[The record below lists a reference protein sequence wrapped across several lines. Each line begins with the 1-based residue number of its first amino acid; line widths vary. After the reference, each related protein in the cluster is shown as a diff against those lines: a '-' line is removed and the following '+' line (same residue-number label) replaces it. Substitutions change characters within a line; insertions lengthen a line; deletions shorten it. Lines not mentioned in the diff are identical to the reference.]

1 MPKHVE
7 KLAVLFADICGST
20 ALYEKLG
27 DDVAR
32 KMIASCLQTISDK
45 VPLFAGKIT
54 KTLGDEVMAIFPSA
68 EEAFHAA
75 CAMQAAVKNDLPLNG
90 TPMFIRI
97 GFNFGQVIKES
108 NDVFGNTVNVA
119 ARVAA
124 ITRAGQ
130 IMTTQEVLNV
140 LPAELQSRMRLIMR
154 AEFKGKRDHQDVYQV
169 TWDQED
175 IEATRCGI
183 PAFRKTPDNND
194 EMILRHRS
202 HSIKVSKSNRNVS
215 LGREAFCDMVVQN
228 AFASRLHTHIELR
241 LGKFFIADQSSNGT
255 YIRFS
260 DGNVVH
266 ITRQET
272 LLTGNGAISLGKSFA
287 ENPEEL
293 IEFSISA
300 TQHIEQITD

>member
-7 KLAVLFADICGST
+7 KLAVLFADVCGST
-20 ALYEKLG
+20 ALYEKHG

-32 KMIASCLQTISDK
+32 KMIANCLQTIAEK
-45 VPLFAGKIT
+45 VLVHQGKII
-54 KTLGDEVMAIFPSA
+54 KTLGDEIMAVFSSA
-68 EEAFHAA
+68 EDAFLAA
-75 CAMQAAVKNDLPLNG
+75 CAMQAAVKNDLPANG
-90 TPMFIRI
+90 ASMFIRI
-97 GFNFGQVIKES
+97 GFNYGEVIKES

-140 LPAELQSRMRLIMR
+140 LPADLQSRTRLIMR

-183 PAFRKTPDNND
+183 PAYRKMPDNND
-194 EMILRHRS
+194 ELVLRHRS
-202 HSIKVSKSNRNVS
+202 LAIMVSKSHRSVS
-215 LGREAFCDMVVQN
+215 LGREAYCDIVVQN

-241 LGKFFIADQSSNGT
+241 LGKFFISDQSSNGT

-260 DGNVVH
+260 NGDVVH

-272 LLTGNGAISLGKSFA
+272 LLAGNGTISLGQPFSD
-287 ENPEEL
+287 NPEEI
-293 IEFSISA
+293 IEFSVS
-300 TQHIEQITD
+300 QHTGSVTI

>member
-1 MPKHVE
+1 MPKHIE

-27 DDVAR
+27 DEVAR
-32 KMIASCLQTISDK
+32 KMIASCLQTISNK
-45 VPLFAGKIT
+45 VPLFAGRIT

-68 EEAFHAA
+68 DEAFHSA
-75 CAMQAAVKNDLPLNG
+75 CAMQSAVKNDLPLNG
-90 TPMFIRI
+90 TPMLIRI
-97 GFNFGQVIKES
+97 GFNYGEVIKEA

-130 IMTTQEVLNV
+130 IMTTQEVLHV
-140 LPAELQSRMRLIMR
+140 LPADLQNRMRLIMR

-194 EMILRHRS
+194 EMILRHRNL
-202 HSIKVSKSNRNVS
+202 SIKVSKCNRNVS
-215 LGREAFCDMVVQN
+215 LGREPFCDMVVQN

-241 LGKFFIADQSSNGT
+241 LGKFYIADQSINGT

-266 ITRQET
+266 ITRQEI
-272 LLTGNGAISLGKSFA
+272 LLTGNGSISLGQSFA
-287 ENPEEL
+287 ENPEEV
-293 IEFSISA
+293 IEFTL
-300 TQHIEQITD
+300 TQPIEHVTD

>member
-1 MPKHVE
+1 MPKHLE
-7 KLAVLFADICGST
+7 KLAVLFADVCGST

-27 DDVAR
+27 DDLAR
-32 KMIASCLQTISDK
+32 NMIASCLQTIAEK
-45 VPLFAGKIT
+45 VLIHQGKII
-54 KTLGDEVMAIFPSA
+54 KTLGDEIMAVFSSA
-68 EEAFHAA
+68 EDAFLAA
-75 CAMQAAVKNDLPLNG
+75 CAMQAAVKDNRLVDGTLLP
-90 TPMFIRI
+90 IRV
-97 GFNFGQVIKES
+97 GFNYGEVIKES

-175 IEATRCGI
+175 IEATRCGM
-183 PAFRKTPDNND
+183 PAYRKPPESDN
-194 EMILRHRS
+194 EMVLRHRS
-202 HSIKVSKSNRNVS
+202 HSIRVSKSNRNVS

-266 ITRQET
+266 ITRQEI
-272 LLTGNGAISLGKSFA
+272 LLTGNGAISLGQSFA

-293 IEFSISA
+293 IEFSISVS
-300 TQHIEQITD
+300 HFE

>member
-1 MPKHVE
+1 MPKHVD
-7 KLAVLFADICGST
+7 KLAVLFADVCGST

-32 KMIASCLQTISDK
+32 GMIAGCLRSIADK
-45 VPLFAGKIT
+45 VLFHQGKIT
-54 KTLGDEVMAIFPSA
+54 KTLGDEVMAVFPSA
-68 EEAFHAA
+68 EDAFLAA
-75 CAMQAAVKNDLPLNG
+75 CAMQAVVKSGRPVDG
-90 TPMFIRI
+90 TPLLIRV
-97 GFNFGQVIKES
+97 GFNYGEVIKES

-130 IMTTQEVLNV
+130 IMSTREVLNV
-140 LPAELQSRMRLIMR
+140 LPVALQRRMRLIMR
-154 AEFKGKRDHQDVYQV
+154 AEFKGKRDHQEVYQV
-169 TWDQED
+169 IDDQED
-175 IEATRCGI
+175 IEATRSGI
-183 PAFRKTPDNND
+183 PAYRKPPENDN
-194 EMILRHRS
+194 EMVLRYRN

-215 LGREAFCDMVVQN
+215 LGREAFCNMVVQN
-228 AFASRLHTHIELR
+228 AFASRLHIHIELR

-266 ITRQET
+266 ISRQEI
-272 LLTGNGAISLGKSFA
+272 LLTGNGAISLGQPFA

-293 IEFSISA
+293 IEFSTSIS
-300 TQHIEQITD
+300 QIE